1 MPEEFINVSTTD
13 YSIKYYMNNLYTK
26 ANCSLLSNMNNDN
39 KFEANEII
47 PGVYL
52 GNINSVYDFKR
63 LKDLRITHI
72 ISVLSGFTPPY
83 PEDFNY
89 LVINALDS
97 VNTDIQESF
106 SKSNEFIDDAFGNC
120 GNVLIHCMAGRS
132 RSATI
137 LSAFMIKTFGSTVE
151 TTLSL
156 IKKERSIIDPNEYFK
171 EQLRIYYDMC
181 YPSKYL

>member
-1 MPEEFINVSTTD
+1 MPEEFINVGTTD

-39 KFEANEII
+39 KFEADEII

-52 GNINSVYDFKR
+52 GNIYSAYDIKK
-63 LKDLRITHI
+63 LKELGITHI
-72 ISVLSGFTPPY
+72 ISVLAGFTPPH

-97 VNTDIQESF
+97 VNTDLQESF
-106 SKSNEFIDDAFGNC
+106 GKSNEFIDDAFGNC

-132 RSATI
+132 RSVTI
-137 LSAFMIKTFGSTVE
+137 LSAYMIKTFRSTVE

-156 IKKERSIIDPNEYFK
+156 IKKERSIIDPNKHFK
-171 EQLRIYYDMC
+171 QQLNMYYDAC
-181 YPSKYL
+181 YPS